1 MYYPSIKDIMSARH
15 TIKACVRQ
23 TPLTYNRTLSERYEA
38 TVSLKRE
45 DLQEVRSYKIRG
57 AYNKIASLTESER
70 EAGIVCASAGNHA
83 QGVAYSCNKLAIH
96 GTIFMPITTPRQ
108 KINQVKMFGGS
119 WAEVI
124 LVGDTFD
131 ATAEK
136 AIAYCQERN
145 SVFIHPFDDE
155 KIIEGQATVGV
166 EIMEE
171 ASQPIDYL
179 FLPIGGGGVLSG
191 VGSYFKQVS
200 PDTKIIGVEP
210 LGAASMRE
218 SLRKNEIVTL
228 NDIDKF
234 VDGAA
239 VKKVGE
245 LTFAIAR
252 KVVDDIIS
260 VPEGKVC
267 TTILELYNFDAIVAE
282 PAGALTVAALE
293 QYKEQIKGKNVVCL
307 LSGGN
312 NDILRME
319 EIKERSL
326 LYEGLKHYFIVRF
339 PQRAG
344 ALATFANEVL
354 GQDDDI
360 TYFEYKKKT
369 ARENG
374 PAVIGIELN
383 SPNDF
388 EGLISRMRGHGIQY
402 EYLNDKPDLFEFLV

>member
-1 MYYPSIKDIMSARH
+1 MSARH
-15 TIKACVRQ
+15 TTKECVRQ
-23 TPLTYNRTLSERYEA
+23 TPLTYNRNLSERYGA

-57 AYNKIASLTESER
+57 AYNKIASLTENDR
-70 EAGIVCASAGNHA
+70 KAGIVCASAGNHA
-83 QGVAYSCNKLAIH
+83 QGVAYSCNRLKIK

-108 KINQVKMFGGS
+108 KINQVKMFGGE

-124 LVGDTFD
+124 LTGDTFD
-131 ATAEK
+131 ASAES
-136 AIAYCQERN
+136 AIAFCTEHN
-145 SVFIHPFDDE
+145 MVFIHPFDDE

-166 EIMEE
+166 EIMEDTE
-171 ASQPIDYL
+171 KPIDYL

-200 PDTKIIGVEP
+200 PNTKIIGVEP
-210 LGAASMRE
+210 LGASSMSE
-218 SLRKNEIVTL
+218 ALKTGKVVALEE
-228 NDIDKF
+228 IDKF

-245 LTFAIAR
+245 LTFGIAK
-252 KVVDDIIS
+252 KVIDDMLC
-260 VPEGKVC
+260 VPEGKIC
-267 TTILELYNFDAIVAE
+267 TTIMELYNFDAIVAE
-282 PAGALTVAALE
+282 PAGALTVAALDF
-293 QYKEQIKGKNVVCL
+293 YKEEIKGKNVVCL
-307 LSGGN
+307 VSGGN
-312 NDILRME
+312 NDILRTE

-344 ALATFANEVL
+344 ALAAFANEVL
-354 GQDDDI
+354 GKNDDI

-383 SPNDF
+383 APDDF
-388 EGLISRMRGHGIQY
+388 DGLVARMNEKGIKY

>member
-1 MYYPSIKDIMSARH
+1 MYFPSIKDIMAARH
-15 TIKACVRQ
+15 TIKACVGQ

-70 EAGIVCASAGNHA
+70 EAAIVCASAGNHA
-83 QGVAYSCNKLAIH
+83 QGVAYSCNKLAIK

-108 KINQVKMFGGS
+108 KINQVKMFGGA

-171 ASQPIDYL
+171 ASKPIDYL

-210 LGAASMRE
+210 LGAASMSE
-218 SLRKNEIVTL
+218 SINRGEIITL
-228 NDIDKF
+228 DDIDKF

-239 VKKVGE
+239 VKRVGE
-245 LTFAIAR
+245 LTFEIAR
-252 KVVDDIIS
+252 KVVDDIVC
-260 VPEGKVC
+260 VPEGKIC
-267 TTILELYNFDAIVAE
+267 TTIMELYNFDAIVAE
-282 PAGALTVAALE
+282 PAGALTAAALE

-312 NDILRME
+312 NDILRTE

-354 GQDDDI
+354 GKDDDI

-383 SPNDF
+383 SPTDF
-388 EGLISRMRGHGIQY
+388 EGLISRMRGHGIKY

>member
-23 TPLTYNRTLSERYEA
+23 TPLTYNRTLSERYKA

-83 QGVAYSCNKLAIH
+83 QGVAYSCNKLAIK

-108 KINQVKMFGGS
+108 KINQVKMFGGA

-145 SVFIHPFDDE
+145 SVFVHPFDDE

-171 ASQPIDYL
+171 ASKPIDYL

-210 LGAASMRE
+210 LGAASMSE
-218 SLRKNEIVTL
+218 SINRGEIITL
-228 NDIDKF
+228 DDIDKF

-239 VKKVGE
+239 VKRVGE
-245 LTFAIAR
+245 LTFEIAR
-252 KVVDDIIS
+252 KVVDDIVC
-260 VPEGKVC
+260 VPEGKIC
-267 TTILELYNFDAIVAE
+267 TTIMELYNFDAIVAE
-282 PAGALTVAALE
+282 PAGALTAAALE

-312 NDILRME
+312 NDILRTE

-354 GQDDDI
+354 GKDDDI

-383 SPNDF
+383 STADF
-388 EGLISRMRGHGIQY
+388 EGLISRMRGHGIKY